1 MVFGW
6 GNNFRWKDFDLT
18 VFIDASIGNNL
29 LNVSKV
35 LLEDNNRLNSCFDRW
50 TRNNPSQDVIRGTW
64 KRDGGLQYGS
74 FVNSHF
80 VEDASYIR
88 LSNIELG
95 YTVPVEKL
103 NMSQYVKGI
112 RVFIGGNRLLT
123 LTKYS
128 GFDPEVSVN
137 GSSAVTQGL
146 DYNAYP
152 AYKQF
157 NAGIKVTF

>member
-1 MVFGW
+1 MDQKQPF
-6 GNNFRWKDFDLT
+6 
-18 VFIDASIGNNL
+18 
-29 LNVSKV
+29 
-35 LLEDNNRLNSCFDRW
+35 
-50 TRNNPSQDVIRGTW
+50 TRRHTC
-64 KRDGGLQYGS
+64 
-74 FVNSHF
+74 
-80 VEDASYIR
+80 
-88 LSNIELG
+88 NIELG

-103 NMSQYVKGI
+103 NLSQYVKGI